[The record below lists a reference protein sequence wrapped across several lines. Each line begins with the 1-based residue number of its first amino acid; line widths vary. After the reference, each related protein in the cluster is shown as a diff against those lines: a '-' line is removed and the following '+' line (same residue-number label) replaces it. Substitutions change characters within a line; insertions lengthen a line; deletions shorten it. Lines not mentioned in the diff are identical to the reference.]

1 MDDKKLGKMP
11 LDGLRKLF
19 EGTGYEVIS
28 ITPEREGLKFSGFI
42 SVLIAPESYL
52 EQSDYFNFPQI
63 GKDCGC
69 TYQSPQQGEG
79 NSLE

>member
-1 MDDKKLGKMP
+1 MELGKMP

-42 SVLIAPESYL
+42 SISIAPESYL
-52 EQSDYFNFPQI
+52 EQSDYFNFPQV
-63 GKDCGC
+63 GKKDCGC
-69 TYQSPQQGEG
+69 TSQSPRQGKG
-79 NSLE
+79 YSLE

>member
-1 MDDKKLGKMP
+1 MELGKMP

-42 SVLIAPESYL
+42 SISIAPESYL
-52 EQSDYFNFPQI
+52 EQSDYFSFPQI
-63 GKDCGC
+63 GKKDCGC
-69 TYQSPQQGEG
+69 TSQNGDSGRGIKYE
-79 NSLE
+79 